1 MKGPDSEFNNVKPLD
16 WEMRKNGLYKKIGCS
31 LDLMN
36 LMMPD
41 DADDA

>member
-1 MKGPDSEFNNVKPLD
+1 MKELDSEFNNVKPLD

-36 LMMPD
+36 LMILD
-41 DADDA
+41 YA